1 MLNLGLRYNPH
12 NERHYSEDT
21 EHSIKKEVVK
31 TGRCL
36 KHQDISITMFAGLI
50 TKECKRCAEEY
61 RLNLEIERIKNN
73 IAREK
78 YFNDKLLIKEENIIC
93 FKNTSEIGTQTELV
107 TNEIETQTELVTNEI
122 ETQTELVTNEI
133 ETQTELVTNEIKTQT
148 KLVTNEIEIQPEIN
162 IQTKRVLKKKI
173 INVNEPIKELFPF
186 TEPKLLAEKECD
198 IDYFKVQFI
207 LYEGK
212 QLEHSWI
219 PTSKLLTKKWLK
231 YKIIGLSKNASL
243 NYKTFPGNIPK
254 NIDPNNLD
262 KTEYFNEIDKISYI
276 QHNSHNFYNGAYI
289 MNDHQGFVQPSYK
302 IINTELIKHH
312 ENKSY
317 DKMSWYDINFNKST
331 QILRLFIE
339 LKQNLRTVF

>member
-12 NERHYSEDT
+12 NETHYSEDT

-78 YFNDKLLIKEENIIC
+78 YFNDNLLIKEENIIC
-93 FKNTSEIGTQTELV
+93 FKSTSEIGTQTEIV
-107 TNEIETQTELVTNEI
+107 TNEFETQTEIVTNEIESQTDFSNNEIETQTDFSNNEI
-122 ETQTELVTNEI
+122 Q
-133 ETQTELVTNEIKTQT
+133 
-148 KLVTNEIEIQPEIN
+148 IQPEIN
-162 IQTKRVLKKKI
+162 IQTKAVIKLI
-173 INVNEPIKELFPF
+173 ENTNNTLGNINIPVKELLPF

-198 IDYFKVQFI
+198 IDCYKVQFI

-231 YKIIGLSKNASL
+231 YKIIGLSKHASL
-243 NYKTFPGNIPK
+243 NYKNYPGSIPK

-276 QHNSHNFYNGAYI
+276 QNNAHVFYNGAYI
-289 MNDHQGFVQPSYK
+289 RSEAQPLAQPSYK
-302 IINTELIKHH
+302 IINNELIRHH

-317 DKMSWYDINFNKST
+317 DKMLWYDIDFDKST
-331 QILRLFIE
+331 NILRLFSE
-339 LKQNLRTVF
+339 LKQYLRTVF

>member
-12 NERHYSEDT
+12 NETHYSEDT

-78 YFNDKLLIKEENIIC
+78 YFNDNLLIKEENIIC
-93 FKNTSEIGTQTELV
+93 FKSTSEIGTQTEIV
-107 TNEIETQTELVTNEI
+107 TNEIETQTELLTNDI
-122 ETQTELVTNEI
+122 Q
-133 ETQTELVTNEIKTQT
+133 
-148 KLVTNEIEIQPEIN
+148 IQPEIN
-162 IQTKRVLKKKI
+162 IQTKTCIRKKQCYTKS
-173 INVNEPIKELFPF
+173 NLNMPIKELIPF
-186 TEPKLLAEKECD
+186 TEPKILAEKECD
-198 IDYFKVQFI
+198 IDYYYKVQFI

-231 YKIIGLSKNASL
+231 YKIIGLSKHASL
-243 NYKTFPGNIPK
+243 NYKNYPGSIHK

-262 KTEYFNEIDKISYI
+262 KTEYFNEIDKLSYI
-276 QHNSHNFYNGAYI
+276 QKNSHNFYNGAYI
-289 MNDHQGFVQPSYK
+289 MNDQQGFAQPSYK
-302 IINTELIKHH
+302 IINNELIRHH

-317 DKMSWYDINFNKST
+317 DKMLWYDIDFNKST
-331 QILRLFIE
+331 QILRLFSE
-339 LKQNLRTVF
+339 LKQYLRTVF